1 LAGWKDIRLYRMA
14 MNTSQ
19 SRAWA
24 SGKSGLR
31 EPSRVDTLGFDRAS
45 ARFARST
52 GAAAPSSPIGG
63 WKFIH
68 RQDNSFARELI
79 SPGGGHLSAARPGRL
94 KKISFSPIH
103 SYPVDPVNPVK
114 SLFSFLQPMG
124 SKPGRPAAERFISKG
139 QSRALQ
145 NVCRNRRPFPAFQ
158 RSSSGPS
165 MIASAR

>member
-52 GAAAPSSPIGG
+52 GAAAPSPPIGG

-79 SPGGGHLSAARPGRL
+79 SPRRGTPFSRPSG
-94 KKISFSPIH
+94 
-103 SYPVDPVNPVK
+103 
-114 SLFSFLQPMG
+114 
-124 SKPGRPAAERFISKG
+124 AAEKDLLLSH
-139 QSRALQ
+139 
-145 NVCRNRRPFPAFQ
+145 PFL
-158 RSSSGPS
+158 SC
-165 MIASAR
+165 